1 MGKNKKNTS
10 GLGLGNWHLDIGTF
24 DMFCYDSFEIFSWFS
39 CIASPLV
46 YYLSFDYFWKE
57 NLVLAVAKKKLLTI
71 MMMVIS
77 SKNVFLHQDDAQKTQ
92 FA

>member
-1 MGKNKKNTS
+1 MGKNKKNTW

-39 CIASPLV
+39 CIASLV
-46 YYLSFDYFWKE
+46 YYLSVDYFWKE
-57 NLVLAVAKKKLLTI
+57 NLVLAVAKKKLLTII

>member
-1 MGKNKKNTS
+1 MGKNKKNTW
-10 GLGLGNWHLDIGTF
+10 GLGLGNWHWDIGTF

-39 CIASPLV
+39 CIASLV